1 MFYRG
6 EEEGKTGGRGAV
18 MLPFYSE
25 DENALRWRRRFREA
39 DNRIIFFFLLLRH
52 FTSLFPAF
60 HLFFF
65 LFFLKEGTGGIVCVE
80 RKRCRRDIG
89 LLSFASLVLS
99 SFKK

>member
-39 DNRIIFFFLLLRH
+39 DNRIIFFFSP
-52 FTSLFPAF
+52 FTPSLHYFQ
-60 HLFFF
+60 LFIYFSF
-65 LFFLKEGTGGIVCVE
+65 CFFLKEGAGGIVCVE